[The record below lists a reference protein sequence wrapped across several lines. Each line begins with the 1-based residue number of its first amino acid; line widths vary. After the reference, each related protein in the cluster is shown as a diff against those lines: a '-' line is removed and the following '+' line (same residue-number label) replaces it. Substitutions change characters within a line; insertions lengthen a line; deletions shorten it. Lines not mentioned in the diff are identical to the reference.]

1 MNCGSNSNKKGGK
14 QAGVQARG
22 ANIDKG
28 AKRMLLDCQMKGVPT
43 LRQLALLAGVSR
55 TTVSLALRSHP
66 SIPPETRDAIQV
78 LAKKE
83 GYRRDPVVATLMN
96 QLRVSRVK
104 RSEEKLAFLTSY
116 PTRDG
121 WKNCNN
127 NFRFHAGVCQ
137 KASDLGYRVE
147 TVWAKEPGITQAR
160 LSKILYTRNI
170 RGVILAPLLRP
181 QGHVSLNWEY
191 FAAVAIS
198 QTVVK
203 PDLNRASHSHYQGMI
218 LTLRQLRHLGYQRIG
233 IAMLLNHDARVSHGW
248 QAAYL
253 VYYHGLREEHQVE
266 PLLASDWKVASFKTW
281 LDKYKPDVVV
291 SNNVAPLDMLQELH
305 YKVPEDIGYAC
316 VDLPTDTTP
325 WSGIDQRPRDVGAA
339 AVDLVVGQLQSNTFG
354 LPECP
359 RSVLMEGQ
367 WHNGSTTRR
376 QTRRGRTKRAG
387 RKV

>member
-1 MNCGSNSNKKGGK
+1 
-14 QAGVQARG
+14 
-22 ANIDKG
+22 
-28 AKRMLLDCQMKGVPT
+28 MLLDSQMKEVPT

-66 SIPPETRDAIQV
+66 SIPPTTRESIQE

-104 RSEEKLAFLTSY
+104 RAEEKLAFLTSY
-116 PTRDG
+116 PTRDA

-127 NFRFHAGVCQ
+127 NFRFHAGACQ
-137 KASDLGYRVE
+137 KANELGYRVE

-170 RGVILAPLLRP
+170 RGVILAPLLVP
-181 QGHVSLNWEY
+181 SGHVSLNWQY

-218 LTLRQLRHLGYQRIG
+218 LTLRQLRHLGYKRIG
-233 IAMLLNHDARVSHGW
+233 MATLLGHDARVNHGW

-253 VYYHGLREEHQVE
+253 VYYHGLSFEHRVE
-266 PLLASDWKVASFKTW
+266 PLMVSTWDVKSFKGW
-281 LDKYKPDVVV
+281 LDKFRPDVVV
-291 SNNVAPLDMLQELH
+291 SNDAAPLTMLKELN
-305 YKVPEDIGYAC
+305 YSVPEDIGYAC
-316 VDLPTDTTP
+316 VDLPNETIP

-339 AVDLVVGQLQSNTFG
+339 AVDLVVGQLQANTFG
-354 LPECP
+354 LPDCA
-359 RSVLMEGQ
+359 RSVLMEGRWQ
-367 WHNGSTTRR
+367 NGTTTRR
-376 QTRRGRTKRAG
+376 QVHKVRPKRLVG
-387 RKV
+387 KK